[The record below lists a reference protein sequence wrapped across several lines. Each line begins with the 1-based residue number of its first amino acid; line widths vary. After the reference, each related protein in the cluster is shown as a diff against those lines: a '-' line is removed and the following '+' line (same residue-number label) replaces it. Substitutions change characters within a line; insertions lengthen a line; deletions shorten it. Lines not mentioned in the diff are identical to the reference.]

1 MGARHVLPA
10 FYICKGDDV
19 SIKKYLLALCAAASM
34 VSAQQEQPT
43 PYDLIRPV
51 FPLTWDSTVFKNFD
65 TSVTKK
71 KNMLPKNLTPAAYAP
86 NAVIPDSLNQAYLD
100 AMNVHISPIR
110 VNQAGYLQDDQ
121 ERQFYYVGS
130 ENSFEIVDING
141 KSFSPAIIG
150 TLKPLGKKSSSTW
163 TINAGTNAATNDQKR
178 YSVKAIGPSGDLKA
192 GNIPQSVPLETRLRI
207 KVGNDISSTFIV
219 SDRLYSMVKAA
230 ALKFYGVNR
239 SGNAES
245 WFRNGLSSHTL
256 DGAGPVT
263 EGPEDVRGPFNAA
276 LAGTLEGGYYDCGD
290 HLKESHTQMY
300 AFMVM
305 ALMAATNP
313 NADEDNYAFNQNE
326 TVNTDGIPDMMREAK
341 HGADFVLRSFVRA
354 KGVIDDM
361 ALSVGNFGS
370 DHGWWGPPE
379 NQDGLPIGNTAEAT
393 DRGGPGTRTVRLGE
407 IGANVGGET
416 VAGLAMLSKLYS
428 EYPEYKGFADSCLM
442 VAEKMYDFAKAL
454 VQGRTTYDG
463 GKQIVHH
470 KDSES
475 GLPNPIAKQSPAYHG
490 NDEYIDDMALASVA
504 LLYAT
509 GKKEYADDML
519 RTKNLYPK
527 QIISQNGGA
536 GFFEGGW
543 FVSPDQAFLKNVKNT
558 SWAASY
564 SYALYGLYKLIL
576 ADKTKAITEYGLSET
591 EWLNAVEDC
600 VANMIVNLG
609 DMGSYDGTPETF
621 VLPQVPNI
629 WKQSQFTYDKIWYTM
644 HTDQTWIYNRYR
656 AGDIF
661 EVLAYADVA
670 NDIEK
675 QGISLPIMATPNWKA
690 AEAKQL
696 AINQLN
702 YLLGVNPWDVSFIM
716 GVGDKNDA
724 HPHHRGANP
733 EGTNVPGGKAKY
745 YYRPPVGALYG
756 AVPPTGGT
764 DGDGNMGKLG
774 KLSWEDYEMSEVC
787 IDAAAT
793 LVSTVTLASKQI
805 DKTLAPNIDVEIR
818 HVSMDSALVTVRL
831 TQRGTAVVSYGT
843 TEGQYSLTATDG
855 VAGVQHDIIL
865 RDLKPGTAY
874 YFYVTGSNAYKP
886 ENVKTKFL
894 VDSTQT
900 PFTFTTLSTVENA
913 NIQNVTVCNVD
924 ADSAEI
930 MWYTPNGEYESK
942 IYWDTKPHSS
952 ANEFAFNS
960 GVGNA
965 DVSGIPTQFHYV
977 KIGGL
982 KEKTTYYFMV
992 ESNGAQSTV
1001 DDNGNLLKFT
1011 TPVTWYDFSVK
1022 TYQYPWQ
1029 GDMAMVNINI
1039 FNNESRAFDS
1049 LTIRLYMRGTDEI
1062 EHDIGMGTDICNA
1075 YSSAGFSG
1083 DCSPETKEELERG
1096 LRDALPVKIEDTYD
1110 EATGT
1115 WQWYFPLNLGST
1127 VIQSAS
1133 RLRFDVRFDHRSP
1146 FPPYKDLMNEAPQK
1160 KLYCYTNNMWYA
1172 PSDEYAAAATLAAN
1186 PGDWSW
1192 MPHSR
1197 ANGEESDYPGMPC
1210 ISKDDGDIDFDAA
1223 PVNPYVS
1230 VYRKDEFIWG
1240 YSPSKKEMEHKRAH
1254 YKIDVSLDPPFN
1266 VSNGSHIDIDQASS
1280 IVHVTGKAHVTEG
1293 GYITKVWANGVKVS
1307 GQAFNDGISL
1317 DKWLL
1322 NEAGTDIIAK
1332 YDVATDMWDLD
1343 IPVKMGIG
1351 SKKVDITIFAG
1362 ANPTCET
1369 CAENGGCAF
1378 ENRTYY
1384 INFSKGDATA
1394 STLVIKDAAGNPIV
1408 SPANAEG
1415 TTFYI
1420 DLMDKDKIK
1429 SKATSVDIQI
1439 INNKKD
1445 DILKVTLT
1453 ADPANPGHFVG
1464 GPITAVNHSK
1474 ETRNQTSE
1482 ISFFAGD
1489 TIQVVYTDP
1498 DDEEDISKQTFYAE
1512 SKVPTPQTVQA
1523 IDTDCDNKADQ
1534 LKIVFTNKLA
1544 EGYPLDSVKY
1554 YIEGMADTI
1563 KVALTASKYLDMNEI
1578 FIPIDT
1584 SLIQT
1589 NASPSGKITTYVAD
1603 RGIANAENAKIT
1615 DGIAPTLTSVSILE
1629 KSDDDRSGFDTVLV
1643 AFSEPVILSS
1653 LSEWPLVISGATA
1666 APTVVGNATTT
1677 NNGKSWQ
1684 FVISGNADKTLVPI
1698 GAKAS
1703 ARITDD
1709 FNITDQSLNQVNPFG
1724 CNPTVPVTLIS
1735 RPVPVYHAEMIDNE
1749 GDGVPDKVYI
1759 MFERKLKAKDMFDSI
1774 VTVWGNPGIT
1784 RSFITT
1790 ADTTGGVIV
1799 PKETYWTIR
1808 DSVSAPF
1815 TVQIDSV
1822 TTKDSVNTYSI
1833 IEITIPASHAYPYG
1847 STSGE
1852 NDGNGTVSP
1861 LKGAASGFFE
1871 TTYTLYDKCAPVIS
1885 SARIIKGLLTVNA
1898 SEPLTMLET
1907 GKYIQRERDEYIPP
1921 EKPQGSGRAYLF
1933 MYNEKDNVVHAG
1945 DRIRLVPQEIGS
1957 AYTDKNNNVP
1967 TKFNPYIRVTGDDNI
1982 RFNVVLTKPVSTPK
1996 TNAYVG
2002 RPEAA
2007 ANDAFLTS
2015 AVIGGKHNFINA
2027 NGTLL
2032 GQVDSAA
2039 YENSGPNFE
2048 ISVSMPSAA
2057 FTTRDGQN
2065 MYNIH
2070 LKIVMDLYDNL
2081 GQYIN
2086 TYRLDI
2092 PQENFANMRNLVD
2105 NGTLKLNVEWAAKDN
2120 EAPVA
2125 KKGNKIGTGAYIA
2138 KFDFTAESFCAAKF
2152 DETNNDYKAT
2162 CSEVGAIVEKASDS
2176 KTKTLG
2182 FKRRK

>member
-1 MGARHVLPA
+1 M
-10 FYICKGDDV
+10 
-19 SIKKYLLALCAAASM
+19 SIKKYLLALCAATSM
-34 VSAQQEQPT
+34 VAAQQEQPT
-43 PYDLIRPV
+43 PYDLIRPT
-51 FPLTWDSTVFKNFD
+51 FPLTWDSTVFKYFD

-71 KNMLPKNLTPAAYAP
+71 KNMLPKKLTPPQYAP
-86 NAVIPDSLNQAYLD
+86 NAFVPDTLNQAYLD
-100 AMNVHISPIR
+100 AMNMHISPIR
-110 VNQAGYLQDDQ
+110 VNQAGYLEKDP
-121 ERQFYYVGS
+121 EKQFFYVGTA
-130 ENSFEIVDING
+130 ESFEVVDVNG
-141 KSFSPAIIG
+141 KSLSPAVKG
-150 TLKPLGKKSSSTW
+150 TFKPSTKTTSSSW
-163 TINAGTNAATNDQKR
+163 RIVAGTNAATNDKLR
-178 YSVKAIGPSGDLKA
+178 YEINFKGPTGTILI
-192 GNIPQSVPLETRLRI
+192 GNIPAGVPTKTRLRI
-207 KVGNDISSTFIV
+207 KVGNEISSTFIV
-219 SDRLYSMVKAA
+219 SDEVYSMVRNA
-230 ALKFYGVNR
+230 ALKFYGINR
-239 SGNAES
+239 SGYAES
-245 WFRNGLSSHTL
+245 WFRKGKPSHTK
-256 DGAGPVT
+256 DGAGGVVVGKA
-263 EGPEDVRGPFNAA
+263 EARGEYHPE
-276 LAGTLEGGYYDCGD
+276 LAGTLAGGYYDCGD
-290 HLKESHTQMY
+290 HLKESQTQMY
-300 AFMVM
+300 ATAV
-305 ALMAATNP
+305 AAVMAATNP
-313 NADEDNYAFNQNE
+313 NADMDVYAYNQGE
-326 TVNTDGIPDMMREAK
+326 TVNTDGIPDMLREAK
-341 HGADFVLRSFVRA
+341 HGADFVLKAYARA

-361 ALSVGNFGS
+361 ALSVGSFGP
-370 DHGWWGPPE
+370 DHGWWGQPE
-379 NQDGLPIGNTAEAT
+379 NQDLLPVDGSASAT
-393 DRGGPGTRTVRLGE
+393 DRGGPAARAVRLGE
-407 IGANVGGET
+407 IGSSVGGET
-416 VAGLAMLSKLYS
+416 AASMAIVGKMFS
-428 EYPEYKGFADSCLM
+428 EYPEYKAFADSCLE
-442 VAEKMYDFAKAL
+442 VAIKMYDFSKDLA
-454 VQGRTTYDG
+454 T
-463 GKQIVHH
+463 GKKFKNNTAPIV
-470 KDSES
+470 
-475 GLPNPIAKQSPAYHG
+475 NTPAYSGSTVYH
-490 NDEYIDDMALASVA
+490 DDMALAAVA

-509 GKKEYADDML
+509 HDTTYLYDIAENPAL
-519 RTKNLYPK
+519 RGGQSKLDFAYSNPQGFFRGGWFTFK
-527 QIISQNGGA
+527 QA
-536 GFFEGGW
+536 GFFKDG
-543 FVSPDQAFLKNVKNT
+543 ANT
-558 SWAASY
+558 DWASTFT
-564 SYALYGLYKLIL
+564 YALYAFYKLIL
-576 ADKTKAITEYGLSET
+576 KDEATAASYGIDNNRRLEYAEDIAYTMSTNVSAVSYTDGASES
-591 EWLNAVEDC
+591 
-600 VANMIVNLG
+600 IVLPKG
-609 DMGSYDGTPETF
+609 GGWTSDGTVKYEP
-621 VLPQVPNI
+621 L
-629 WKQSQFTYDKIWYTM
+629 WYTM
-644 HTDQTWIYNRYR
+644 KTQQDWIYNRYQL
-656 AGDIF
+656 GNTID
-661 EVLAYADVA
+661 VLTYADVTK
-670 NDIEK
+670 DLEGVK
-675 QGISLPIMATPNWKA
+675 LPQNGAQNWKST
-690 AEAKQL
+690 EMFQL
-696 AINQLN
+696 GINQLN
-702 YLLGVNPWDVSFIM
+702 YMLGMNPWDISFIY
-716 GVGDKNDA
+716 GIGDKNDA
-724 HPHHRGANP
+724 HPHHRAANP
-733 EGTNVPGGKAKY
+733 EGKNMPGAGYPYKV
-745 YYRPPVGALYG
+745 PVGALLGGVKAGVAWDPLGRGG
-756 AVPPTGGT
+756 ASGT
-764 DGDGNMGKLG
+764 
-774 KLSWEDYEMSEVC
+774 SWEGYEISEVC
-787 IDAAAT
+787 IDAAAA
-793 LVSTVTLASKQI
+793 LVGSTMLVAQDV
-805 DKTLAPNIDVEIR
+805 DKTAAPDISVEIR
-818 HVSMDSALVTVRL
+818 HVSMDSALVTVKL
-831 TQRGTAVVSYGT
+831 TQRGTATISYGT
-843 TEGQYSLTATDG
+843 QEGQYSLNATSEG
-855 VAGVQHDIIL
+855 AGVQHDIIL

-874 YFYVTGSNAYKP
+874 YFYVTGANAYKP
-886 ENVKTKFL
+886 ENTKTKFL

-913 NIQNVTVCNVD
+913 NIQNVTVCNISG
-924 ADSAEI
+924 DSAEI

-952 ANEFAFNS
+952 ANEFAYNS

-1001 DDNGNLLKFT
+1001 DDDGNLLKFT
-1011 TPVTWYDFSVK
+1011 TPVTWYDFSVR
-1022 TYQYPWQ
+1022 TYQYEWAGKPAIN
-1029 GDMAMVNINI
+1029 MNII
-1039 FNNESRAFDS
+1039 NNEARAFDS
-1049 LTIRLYMRGTDEI
+1049 LTVRMYMRGDDDLYDDVAI
-1062 EHDIGMGTDICNA
+1062 RTDICQA
-1075 YSSAGFSG
+1075 YDEGGFNG
-1083 DCSPETKEELERG
+1083 PCDEETLAQLNEGFRHV
-1096 LRDALPVKIEDTYD
+1096 RPVKIEDTYD
-1110 EATGT
+1110 EKTKT
-1115 WQWYFPLNLGST
+1115 WQWYFPIPLGPT
-1127 VIQSAS
+1127 VIKSSS
-1133 RLRFDVRFDHRSP
+1133 RFRIDVLFVARIRAVGQDDP
-1146 FPPYKDLMNEAPQK
+1146 LDIPPLNKKFYCHSDIDNKWHWVTDLTSQEA
-1160 KLYCYTNNMWYA
+1160 L
-1172 PSDEYAAAATLAAN
+1172 DEN

-1192 MPHSR
+1192 IPHSR
-1197 ANGEESDYPGMPC
+1197 TNYEEKDYPGMPC
-1210 ISKDDGDIDFDAA
+1210 EDKDAGDIDFTVAA
-1223 PVNPYVS
+1223 ENPYVS

-1240 YSPSKKEMEHKRAH
+1240 YSPSKKEMENKRAN
-1254 YKIDVSLDPPFN
+1254 YKMDITLDPPFN